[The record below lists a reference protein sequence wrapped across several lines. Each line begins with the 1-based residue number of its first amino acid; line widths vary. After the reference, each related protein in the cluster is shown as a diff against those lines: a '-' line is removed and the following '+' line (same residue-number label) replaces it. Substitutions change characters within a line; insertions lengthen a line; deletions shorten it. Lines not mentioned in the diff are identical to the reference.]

1 MKNNFTFF
9 KITGAFPIMVALL
22 LTFLFS
28 PVAGWGQITLT
39 TQLGTIVTISGLP
52 APLCGSDVGA
62 YTCDGCLFNP
72 FVPGPSQT
80 ALQTAFQNAPH
91 AKRIKVKKSQVYY
104 FEFEVN
110 NNFAYPA
117 PLEGGSSS
125 YYYFPIYIGINGGLP
140 TSFGDYMGAY
150 TYTHGQTGGQAKFT
164 ALISFPNGTTDGYL
178 AIPYTESFAFGGTYQ
193 TLFIIPFVVEGVLD
207 AETPILGTTVQ
218 PQLPYLVLHAP
229 PGDGSSSEFQEN
241 TTTCREFTDTYA
253 EASSNSAN
261 LAVKLGVAGSLGFI
275 ATVDFEFS
283 VTFSGGVTSDDLAI
297 TTTSKQVCVSSSST
311 FATTAL
317 PGAGAGDGDVFI
329 GYGTDLAYGVYRF
342 IAADANT
349 CTAKLDTGLI
359 YAPTGIARRFAYTK
373 EAILSDIALQESRV
387 NDTGLSAISRDN
399 AQNQID
405 VWNQVLAMNLANTN
419 NPNNVLMGSESFS
432 SGVSSSQES
441 SITVLETNSIEVEHA
456 LEGTFG
462 VEAVIE
468 VGGSGVTGGY
478 EYKSSKRFGQTQNQT
493 AEGAK
498 VMRYS
503 LSDDDSGDVFNVDVV
518 RDPMYG
524 TPIFRTKA
532 GTKSSCPYQGGFQR
546 DQPKLQH
553 DGQTGNHITSLGN
566 PVGASATF
574 KLDLCNESNEFRTYK
589 LKLNAL
595 SNLNGA
601 VVSAAGVPLNGNDLG
616 QSFNVAANSC
626 VEDLVIEVKM
636 LSTSSPLSY
645 PNLELFLYAPC
656 EEEVIQSSVFA
667 SVYFGAAT
675 GVNDPAGNSLLSVSP
690 NPTSGLLQIG
700 LPQGMTMDAVRVMD
714 FSGKLVRTIDLNN
727 AVQSFELDLSH
738 LPQGV
743 YGIQARSEGR
753 TFTKKV
759 VVE

>member
-1 MKNNFTFF
+1 MKNNFPFF
-9 KITGAFPIMVALL
+9 KITGVFPIMFALL
-22 LTFLFS
+22 LAFLFS
-28 PVAGWGQITLT
+28 PVVGWGQINLFTNA
-39 TQLGTIVTISGLP
+39 GTVVTISGLP
-52 APLCGSDVGA
+52 APVCGSDVGA
-62 YTCDGCLFNP
+62 YTCDGCWFSPFFN
-72 FVPGPSQT
+72 PGPSQ
-80 ALQTAFQNAPH
+80 AAVQAGLQNAPH
-91 AKRIKVKKSQVYY
+91 AKRIKVKKNVVYY

-110 NNFAYPA
+110 GPFAYPLA
-117 PLEGGSSS
+117 TGGGTE
-125 YYYFPIYIGINGGLP
+125 YHIPIYSGLNGALP
-140 TSFGDYMGAY
+140 TSFGEYMGAY
-150 TYTHGQTGGQAKFT
+150 TYTNGQTGGYAKFT
-164 ALISFPNGTTDGYL
+164 ALLTFPNGTTDGYL
-178 AIPYTESFAFGGTYQ
+178 AIPYLESYVFGDPVQ
-193 TLFIIPFVVEGVLD
+193 TLFILPFVVEGVLE

-283 VTFSGGVTSDDLAI
+283 VTFSGGVTAEDLAI

-342 IAADANT
+342 VAADANT
-349 CTAKLDTGLI
+349 CTAKIDTGLI

-387 NDTGLSAISRDN
+387 NDNGLSAVSRDN

-478 EYKSSKRFGQTQNQT
+478 EYKSSKRFGKTQNQT

-503 LSDDDSGDVFNVDVV
+503 LSDDDPGDVFNVDVV

-532 GTKSSCPYQGGFQR
+532 GTKTSCPYQGGFQR

-566 PVGASATF
+566 PVGSSATF
-574 KLDLCNESNEFRTYK
+574 KLDLCNQSNEVRTYK

-656 EEEVIQSSVFA
+656 EEETIQSSIFA

-700 LPQGMTMDAVRVMD
+700 LPRGKTMDAIRVMD
-714 FSGKLVRTIDLNN
+714 FSGKLVRDIDLKV
-727 AVQSFELDLSH
+727 AVQSYELDLSH
-738 LPQGV
+738 LPKGV
-743 YGIQARSEGR
+743 YGIQARGEGR
-753 TFTKKV
+753 IFVKKV